1 VTGRRQ
7 LGIVVAALAVV
18 AAGLVIGSRL
28 LHHELAPVGVG
39 SKAPAFSAMTLDSPP
54 RSRALSDYKGQVIL
68 INIWATWC
76 APCRVEMPSIEEL
89 HRAYAPRGLKVVAV
103 SIDDPGT
110 DAGIRDFVKQYRLS
124 FEILH
129 DPAKRIADIYQTAG
143 YPVTVIIGRDGI
155 IRKKILGANDWNS
168 GENRALVE
176 HLLDEKGE

>member
-1 VTGRRQ
+1 
-7 LGIVVAALAVV
+7 
-18 AAGLVIGSRL
+18 
-28 LHHELAPVGVG
+28 
-39 SKAPAFSAMTLDSPP
+39 
-54 RSRALSDYKGQVIL
+54 
-68 INIWATWC
+68 
-76 APCRVEMPSIEEL
+76 MPSIEEL